1 MKTATAMFLAILFLG
16 SMPVRAGECLIKTGK
31 YLKGISRYA
40 TPKTVSCVQ
49 DAGASLVLAG
59 KEGFNLDIPY
69 GKIKQFGGEVARG
82 KNVTTGEAVVFGGW
96 AYLKAKERTFKIE
109 FVDNKGRTEL
119 VEFKFA
125 KKDMDKLAQHLDS
138 KVK

>member
-1 MKTATAMFLAILFLG
+1 MKTATALFFTLVFLG
-16 SMPVRAGECLIKTGK
+16 SIPAQASDCLIKTGK

-40 TPKTVSCVQ
+40 TPKPVSCVQ
-49 DAGASLVLAG
+49 DSGASLAIAG

-69 GKIKQFGGEVARG
+69 GKIKSFGGEVARG

-96 AYLKAKERTFKIE
+96 AYLKAKEKTFKIE
-109 FVDNKGRTEL
+109 FVDTKGRTEL
-119 VEFKFA
+119 AEFKFA